1 MPSGRFGDEPP
12 ASTHALRLVTD
23 AEEVGDPPVRPTRLG
38 RAETFWKGAAFAAV
52 GLRAGRIVA
61 GTKLPNAPWITI
73 TISIY
78 GPITITISIY
88 GLITI
93 GIYRLVTIPISI

>member
-78 GPITITISIY
+78 G
-88 GLITI
+88 LITI